1 MEIVS
6 DTLDTFELVDANGL
20 QHDLNTNPLEVGDLN
35 EVDKV
40 NLQLMHSLS
49 TCMNTQAIL
58 VPAQDMFAP
67 VQRSFGNAS
76 PFLLTQATN
85 CAFFQNNF
93 LNPEALL
100 PLVNW

>member
-35 EVDKV
+35 EFDKV
-40 NLQLMHSLS
+40 NTQLMHPLS

-76 PFLLTQATN
+76 
-85 CAFFQNNF
+85 AFFSKQF
-93 LNPEALL
+93 LES
-100 PLVNW
+100 